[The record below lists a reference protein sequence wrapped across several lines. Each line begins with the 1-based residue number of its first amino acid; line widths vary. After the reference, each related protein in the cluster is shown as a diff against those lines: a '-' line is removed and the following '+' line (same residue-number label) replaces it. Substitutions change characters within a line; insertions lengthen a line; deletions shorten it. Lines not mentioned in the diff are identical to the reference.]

1 MSAIGNYIHYT
12 AQGYLEHGTTK
23 KGKFTAYKSQK
34 EAIRKKA
41 LANSRSSLNSQEKE
55 DLETT
60 IESMMK
66 PSKEGNEYITKARQQ
81 VENKMKELFEDALGE
96 IDWETGNISFK
107 DNTKNY
113 AVGQAKDAMNIEQMI
128 SKMDALEN
136 SLNKQIKDGMVGLSE
151 VKNSVQ
157 KLKQNYETVARM
169 IVEDAKKSGIPIAK
183 VEKKRLGEFR
193 NELNKIIKEY
203 AALPAI
209 PLQKGTFF
217 EHLIAQAPMVAY
229 HSAEIEVGKVVGDA
243 VENVKMDVSNFS
255 DKYLTKEFKNILETT
270 HVSQGK
276 IDVEMQ
282 WAGKDIK
289 VSAKNVNLNHRYVTL
304 LSNSSLLFLLSDEP
318 APFVNHALNILA
330 SHRAGEK
337 KDSSS
342 SKSIVKGMRSSII
355 DELRLIIFYKALTGD
370 VGGRRSANLFVV
382 NDNKT
387 GKVKVYDVHSLI
399 DNANKNLTRGI
410 AVKGITKGM
419 KELKND
425 WNNGSPEARI
435 SGLLADVHS
444 RKISVGLNT
453 SLL

>member
-1 MSAIGNYIHYT
+1 
-12 AQGYLEHGTTK
+12 
-23 KGKFTAYKSQK
+23 
-34 EAIRKKA
+34 
-41 LANSRSSLNSQEKE
+41 
-55 DLETT
+55 
-60 IESMMK
+60 
-66 PSKEGNEYITKARQQ
+66 
-81 VENKMKELFEDALGE
+81 
-96 IDWETGNISFK
+96 
-107 DNTKNY
+107 
-113 AVGQAKDAMNIEQMI
+113 
-128 SKMDALEN
+128 MD
-136 SLNKQIKDGMVGLSE
+136 I
-151 VKNSVQ
+151 
-157 KLKQNYETVARM
+157 
-169 IVEDAKKSGIPIAK
+169 
-183 VEKKRLGEFR
+183 
-193 NELNKIIKEY
+193 
-203 AALPAI
+203 
-209 PLQKGTFF
+209 
-217 EHLIAQAPMVAY
+217 
-229 HSAEIEVGKVVGDA
+229 
-243 VENVKMDVSNFS
+243 SNFS
-255 DKYLTKEFKNILETT
+255 DKYLTKEFKNVLETT

-276 IDVEMQ
+276 IDVEMK

-330 SHRAGEK
+330 SHKAGEK

-342 SKSIVKGMRSSII
+342 AKSIVKGMRSSII

-387 GKVKVYDVHSLI
+387 GKVKVYDVH
-399 DNANKNLTRGI
+399 KNLTRGI

-419 KELKND
+419 KEFKND